1 MFEFAFSELLQK
13 GRAADTFL
21 KAESNRSLDRLGDTV
36 AGRVVDGRYFVNRG
50 RGAPAMRDSM
60 QVLKTGDFAR
70 RVISVARHAQWLDK
84 GTRAHAIV
92 ARNAM
97 FLRFFVNSGAPIFR
111 KRVFHPGTKARDF
124 SGKESSFVEAMLPD
138 VLEVAARV
146 AIDRAGLS

>member
-1 MFEFAFSELLQK
+1 MFEFDFSELLQK

-60 QVLKTGDFAR
+60 QVIRTGDFSR
-70 RVISVARHAQWLDK
+70 RVISVARHARYLDE

-92 ARNAM
+92 AAM
-97 FLRFFVNSGAPIFR
+97 
-111 KRVFHPGTKARDF
+111 PGSCD
-124 SGKESSFVEAMLPD
+124 SS
-138 VLEVAARV
+138 
-146 AIDRAGLS
+146 

>member
-1 MFEFAFSELLQK
+1 MLDFDFSELLQK

-60 QVLKTGDFAR
+60 QVVRTGDFSR
-70 RVISVARHAQWLDK
+70 RVISVARHARYLDE

-92 ARNAM
+92 ARNAR
-97 FLRFFVNSGAPIFR
+97 FLRFFQGGRVVFR
-111 KRVFHPGTKARDF
+111 RSVWHPGTKARDF